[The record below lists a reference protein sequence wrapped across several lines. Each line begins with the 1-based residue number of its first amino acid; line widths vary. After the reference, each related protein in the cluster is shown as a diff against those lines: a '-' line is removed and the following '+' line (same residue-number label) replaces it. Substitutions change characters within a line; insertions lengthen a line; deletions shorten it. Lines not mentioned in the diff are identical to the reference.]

1 MNLNKVFIGGNLTR
15 DPEVKFTQSNMAVA
29 NFGVAVNR
37 KWTDGAGEKKE
48 ETTFVDCEAWGKTA
62 EAIGKFFAK
71 GRPIF
76 IEGRLKFDE
85 WQDKTSGQ
93 KRSRLKV
100 NVEGFQFI
108 DGKRGDGAESGAK
121 PTAKTAGAAP
131 TVDAEDIPF

>member
-1 MNLNKVFIGGNLTR
+1 M
-15 DPEVKFTQSNMAVA
+15 KFTQSNMAVA

-93 KRSRLKV
+93 KLLAAQGQRRGLPV
-100 NVEGFQFI
+100 HRRQARRRCRVRCEAHRQDRRGRP
-108 DGKRGDGAESGAK
+108 DG
-121 PTAKTAGAAP
+121 
-131 TVDAEDIPF
+131 